1 MRRRDIPADSAGQ
14 SSGNDR
20 QKSVIS
26 DDSHYF
32 RILNSIR
39 QIIRA
44 IDVDSRKLASDH
56 KITGPQMM
64 CLMAVLERGTIKALD
79 IAERVHFSPS
89 TLVGVL
95 DRLEAKG
102 LIRRERNAE
111 DRREVSIIATE
122 AGRTLISRTPFPLQQ
137 SLGHALSRLPQRKR
151 EELAGWM
158 ERLVDLLEEDGHS
171 AGSMVEIGSLH
182 KRQG

>member
-1 MRRRDIPADSAGQ
+1 MASADRT
-14 SSGNDR
+14 SGKGGPQR
-20 QKSVIS
+20 AAS
-26 DDSHYF
+26 DNGHYF

-44 IDVDSRKLASDH
+44 IDVDSRRLASGH
-56 KITGPQMM
+56 KVTGPQLM
-64 CLMAVLERGTIKALD
+64 CLMAVLEKGTIKALD
-79 IAERVHFSPS
+79 IAEKVHFSPS

-111 DRREVSIIATE
+111 DRRKVSIAATE
-122 AGRTLISRTPFPLQQ
+122 AGKRLVSRTPLPLQH
-137 SLGHALSRLPQRKR
+137 SLGHALGRLSTRER

-158 ERLVDLLEEDGHS
+158 ERLVDLLGTGGLSDD
-171 AGSMVEIGSLH
+171 SMLGIGPRRR
-182 KRQG
+182 RQR

>member
-1 MRRRDIPADSAGQ
+1 MREKNTPADSAGR
-14 SSGNDR
+14 SSGSDG
-20 QKSVIS
+20 QKPVTSNN
-26 DDSHYF
+26 SHSF
-32 RILNSIR
+32 RILNSMR

-44 IDVDSRKLASDH
+44 IDVDSRRLASDH
-56 KITGPQMM
+56 KVTGPQLM

-79 IAERVHFSPS
+79 VAERVHFSPS

-111 DRREVSIIATE
+111 DRRKVSVIATE
-122 AGRTLISRTPFPLQQ
+122 AGKRLASRTPFPLQH
-137 SLGHALSRLPQRKR
+137 SLGHALSQLSKRER

-158 ERLVDLLEEDGHS
+158 ERLVDLLGADGRS
-171 AGSMVEIGSLH
+171 GDSMLEIGPLR
-182 KRQG
+182 K